1 MMNADYNEFVAR
13 MCHDFNMDSANF
25 ISYISY
31 YALNAIEDMEMVDVY
46 KNVIVKGNVPKNGY
60 FNIPEEIDRIDTIYG
75 DGVRLV
81 RSLTPTTLRDPSNQI
96 RGWYEIEGNSTIRVA
111 PGTSTIEILGY
122 TLSKSTVQIETPL
135 GTVVT
140 FFPNINR
147 DYKVIRAVELFIM
160 RSLIERGYKH
170 PIFSYDSRDPNTNI
184 YEAYKIAKRIAVN
197 YITKSNPNMRNTVHK
212 VFSSLIVSHLN
223 FK

>member
-1 MMNADYNEFVAR
+1 MRNIEYDEFVAR

-31 YALNAIEDMEMVDVY
+31 YALNALEDMEMIDVY
-46 KNVIVKGNVPKNGY
+46 KPILIKDSVPEDGY
-60 FNIPEEIDRIDTIYG
+60 YTIPEDIDRIDTVYG
-75 DGVRLV
+75 DSVRLV
-81 RSLTPTTLRDPSNQI
+81 RSLTPTTLINPDYQI
-96 RGWYEIEGNSTIRVA
+96 KSWFSLEGNNTIRVA
-111 PGTSTIEILGY
+111 PGTEIIEILGY
-122 TLSKSTVQIETPL
+122 TLSNSTVQVENSL
-135 GTVVT
+135 GTIET

-147 DYKVIRAVELFIM
+147 SYQVVRAVELFIM

-170 PIFSYDSRDPNTNI
+170 PIFSFDSRDPNTNI
-184 YEAYKIAKRIAVN
+184 YEAYRKAKKVATN
-197 YITKSNPNMRNTVHK
+197 YITKTNPTTRSTVHK

>member
-1 MMNADYNEFVAR
+1 MNADYNEFVAR

-46 KNVIVKGNVPKNGY
+46 KNVIVKGNVPENGY
-60 FNIPEEIDRIDTIYG
+60 YNIPEEIDRIDTIYG
-75 DGVRLV
+75 DGIRLV

-96 RGWYEIEGNSTIRVA
+96 RGWYEIEGNNMIRLA

-135 GTVVT
+135 GAVVT

-170 PIFSYDSRDPNTNI
+170 PILSLEKNNEFVNPGLAYNTFKKRARNSCNAISKDGKEALTKLLNTNVI
-184 YEAYKIAKRIAVN
+184 
-197 YITKSNPNMRNTVHK
+197 
-212 VFSSLIVSHLN
+212 
-223 FK
+223 